1 MDSERDDLRRPR
13 ACGAADATSVEAGPR
28 ASLRHV
34 LQAPAGEAPRSCDR
48 RGWLPRIRGLIAASR
63 AELCREFER
72 DGDAERFMRGWTHV
86 ADDVVIGALK
96 LARGCA
102 GGPADGMVAPL
113 AAVAVGGFGR
123 GELAPASD
131 LDLLFLLPGE
141 PDEEARR
148 ERMIA
153 YALAVLWDLGFEV
166 GHAARTPR
174 ACLDLARD
182 DASVA
187 TTLLDARPLWGR
199 FSLYAVLASESR
211 RCARVRP

>member
-1 MDSERDDLRRPR
+1 MDSERDDLRGSR

-34 LQAPAGEAPRSCDR
+34 LQALAGEAPRSCHR
-48 RGWLPRIRGLIAASR
+48 RGWLPRVRGLIAASR

-187 TTLLDARPLWGR
+187 TTLLDAPAVGPLQPLCRAGLR
-199 FSLYAVLASESR
+199 DR
-211 RCARVRP
+211 GDVRA